1 MTRWRWLAALAA
13 AAVAAAWAGL
23 LWWRGP
29 EVDAVRIVRKDVV
42 QTVVAAGRI
51 AAPYRV
57 EVGSQLVGTVI
68 DVPVAEGQT
77 VRAGQV
83 LIRLDSAEARANLL
97 QAQATHANALAQYER
112 NKRLAEAGFIGK
124 SALDDFWQKLEVAR
138 TGVDAA
144 RAKLDYTTITAP
156 RGGVLI
162 ARDVERGDVVQPGK
176 ALMVLSPAGETQV
189 ILQIDERNLS
199 RLKLGQPALASVDAF
214 PQDRIP
220 AEVVYIN
227 PGVDAQ
233 RGTVQ
238 VKLRIPHPPAYLKQD
253 MTVSADI
260 EVARSPGALAVPAEA
275 LRDAAGAAP
284 WVLVATDGRIERRAV
299 TLGLRGNG
307 IAEVR
312 SGLAE
317 GDVVLLAGNSRQTAG
332 RRVRVKLHE

>member
-1 MTRWRWLAALAA
+1 MTRWRWLAAL
-13 AAVAAAWAGL
+13 VAAAIAAASVYAL
-23 LWWRGP
+23 WRGP
-29 EVDAVRIVRKDVV
+29 EVDAVRVARKDVV
-42 QTVVAAGRI
+42 QSVVASGRI
-51 AAPYRV
+51 AAPFRV
-57 EVGSQLVGTVI
+57 DIGSQIVGTVT

-97 QAQATHANALAQYER
+97 QAQATLANAKAQYER
-112 NKRLAEAGFIGK
+112 NQRLSEAGFIGK
-124 SALDDFWQKLEVAR
+124 SALDDLWQKLEVAR

-144 RAKLDYTTITAP
+144 RAKLDYTTIRAP
-156 RGGVLI
+156 RDGVLI

-176 ALMVLSPAGETQV
+176 ALLVLSPAGETQV

-199 RLKLGQPALASVDAF
+199 HLRLGQPALASVDAY
-214 PQDRIP
+214 PQDRIA

-238 VKLRIPHPPAYLKQD
+238 VKLRIPHPPAYIKQD

-260 EVARSPGALAVPAEA
+260 EVARVHGALSVPTVAVHGG
-275 LRDAAGAAP
+275 AGDKP
-284 WVLVATDGRIERRAV
+284 WVLVAKDGRAERRAV
-299 TLGLRGNG
+299 ALGLRGSG
-307 IAEVR
+307 VAEVR

-317 GDVVLLAGNSRQTAG
+317 GDLVLLGGNAQVAPG
-332 RRVRVKLHE
+332 QRVRVAAHE

>member
-1 MTRWRWLAALAA
+1 MTRSRWLIAAFAA
-13 AAVAAAWAGL
+13 AAATAASAVV
-23 LWWRGP
+23 WWRGS

-68 DVPVAEGQT
+68 EVPVEEGQT
-77 VRAGQV
+77 VRAGQI

-156 RGGVLI
+156 RAGVLI

-260 EVARSPGALAVPAEA
+260 EVARSPDALALPAEA
-275 LRDAAGAAP
+275 LGDAAGAAP
-284 WVLVATDGRIERRAV
+284 WVLVATHGRVERRAV
-299 TLGLRGNG
+299 TLGLRGSG
-307 IAEVR
+307 VAEVR

-317 GDVVLLAGNSRQTAG
+317 GDVVLLAGNSHLAAG

>member
-1 MTRWRWLAALAA
+1 MTRWRWFAVLIATAI
-13 AAVAAAWAGL
+13 AAVSSVALWQGPAA
-23 LWWRGP
+23 
-29 EVDAVRIVRKDVV
+29 DAARVARRDVV
-42 QTVVAAGRI
+42 QSVVAAGRI

-57 EVGSQLVGTVI
+57 DVGSQLVGTVI

-97 QAQATHANALAQYER
+97 QAQATYANAQAQYER

-144 RAKLDYTTITAP
+144 RAKLDYTTIAAP
-156 RGGVLI
+156 RDGVLI
-162 ARDVERGDVVQPGK
+162 ARGVERGDVVQPGK

-189 ILQIDERNLS
+189 VLQIDERNLG
-199 RLKLGQPALASVDAF
+199 RLKLGQPALASVDAY
-214 PQDRIP
+214 PQDRIA

-233 RGTVQ
+233 RGTVE
-238 VKLRIPHPPAYLKQD
+238 VKLRIPQPPAYLKQD

-260 EVARSPGALAVPAEA
+260 EVARSAGALSVPA
-275 LRDAAGAAP
+275 DAVHDVAGASP
-284 WVLVATDGRIERRAV
+284 WVLVAQDGRAVRRAV
-299 TLGLRGNG
+299 SPGLRGG
-307 IAEVR
+307 GVAEVR
-312 SGLAE
+312 SGLQE
-317 GDVVLLAGNSRQTAG
+317 GELVLLPGETRLKPGQ
-332 RRVRVKLHE
+332 RVRPRLHD